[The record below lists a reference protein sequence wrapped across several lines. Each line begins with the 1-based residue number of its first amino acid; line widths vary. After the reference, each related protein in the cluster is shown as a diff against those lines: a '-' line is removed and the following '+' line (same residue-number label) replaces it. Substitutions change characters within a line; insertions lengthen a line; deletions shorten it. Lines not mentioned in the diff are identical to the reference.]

1 MIFREEIQLALRAF
15 EKTLPDETAAAD
27 GNLRLDDMVTGAI
40 RIDVRIEKD
49 EDTHLLVA
57 VQHEEPDER
66 EDYNERKKGAF
77 HKLHLESGNIK
88 HAEGDGREDK
98 ARTKVRLDE
107 DQKCRKCHHT
117 RDRQKTLPCLEAGF
131 VIRHEPCQTD
141 DHDDFRKFRRL
152 QRERADLDPALRPK
166 RTRSGEFDDQKQD
179 RIDPIEDGYEAIEF
193 PVVKI
198 ERAPRDDKT
207 ADQEDPLLHD
217 EVILPRLS
225 IHIRMSGA
233 RNDQKTDDAKAQ
245 DSHQQRAVDAPP
257 IPNEIHSAISSS
269 AIYTSGCPS
278 AMKGR
283 PVPSSQVP
291 SPAHSPPLLSEAAS
305 SSAKAGSV
313 SLLCTISR
321 KE

>member
-66 EDYNERKKGAF
+66 EDYDERKKGAF

-107 DQKCRKCHHT
+107 DQKCRKCHHPC
-117 RDRQKTLPCLEAGF
+117 DRQKALPCLEARF

-152 QRERADLDPALRPK
+152 QRERADLDPALRPE
-166 RTRSGEFDDQKQD
+166 RTRPGEFDDQKQD

-225 IHIRMSGA
+225 IHIRMGGA
-233 RNDQKTDDAKAQ
+233 RNDQKTDDGKAQ

-257 IPNEIHSAISSS
+257 VPNEIHSVISSS
-269 AIYTSGCPS
+269 AIYTSGCRS
-278 AMKGR
+278 ARKGR
-283 PVPSSQVP
+283 PAPSSQVP
-291 SPAHSPPLLSEAAS
+291 SPAHSLPLLSGAAS

>member
-1 MIFREEIQLALRAF
+1 MEKIPQASRLPKASPEEREIISVLYKRTKIKRDENGSDEAQLFPNDREDKVSMIFREEIQLALRAF
-15 EKTLPDETAAAD
+15 EKALPDETAAAD

-66 EDYNERKKGAF
+66 EDYDERKKSAF
-77 HKLHLESGNIK
+77 HELHLEPGNIK

-117 RDRQKTLPCLEAGF
+117 RDRQKALPCLEAGS

-141 DHDDFRKFRRL
+141 DHDDFRKFGRL

-179 RIDPIEDGYEAIEF
+179 RIDAIEYGDEAIEF

-198 ERAPRDDKT
+198 ERAPGDDKT
-207 ADQEDPLLHD
+207 ADK
-217 EVILPRLS
+217 EVPCS
-225 IHIRMSGA
+225 MTKSYC
-233 RNDQKTDDAKAQ
+233 
-245 DSHQQRAVDAPP
+245 P
-257 IPNEIHSAISSS
+257 
-269 AIYTSGCPS
+269 GCPS
-278 AMKGR
+278 IFA
-283 PVPSSQVP
+283 
-291 SPAHSPPLLSEAAS
+291 
-305 SSAKAGSV
+305 
-313 SLLCTISR
+313 
-321 KE
+321 

>member
-40 RIDVRIEKD
+40 RIDVRIEED

-57 VQHEEPDER
+57 VQDKEPDKR
-66 EDYNERKKGAF
+66 EDHDECKKSAF
-77 HKLHLESGNIK
+77 HELHLEPGNIK

-107 DQKCRKCHHT
+107 DQKCRKRHHPC
-117 RDRQKTLPCLEAGF
+117 DRQKTLPCLEAGS
-131 VIRHEPCQTD
+131 VMRHEPCQTD
-141 DHDDFRKFRRL
+141 DHDDFCKFGRL
-152 QRERADLDPALRPK
+152 QRERTELDPALRPE
-166 RTRSGEFDDQKQD
+166 RTRPGEFDDQKQD
-179 RIDPIEDGYEAIEF
+179 RIDAIEDGDEAIEF

-198 ERAPRDDKT
+198 ERAPGDDKT
-207 ADQEDPLLHD
+207 ADKEDPLFHD

-257 IPNEIHSAISSS
+257 ISNEIHSAISSS

-278 AMKGR
+278 ATKGP

-291 SPAHSPPLLSEAAS
+291 SPAHSPLLLSGAAS
-305 SSAKAGSV
+305 STAEAGSV
-313 SLLCTISR
+313 SLLYTISR